1 MNPKVPRGPATTA
14 LLVLVTVVGMP
25 LTARAQ
31 SWIVG
36 VSAGAA
42 RQEDYA
48 IGSAVTTRDD
58 SDAAA
63 RLFGGYRVT
72 ANQGVIASYLD
83 LGTPTYEGP
92 AAGGFKDE
100 LDANGID
107 VSYFYGW
114 TPGDQQRASLFAT
127 VGLMRWNQDVTYTDG
142 SGKAEYNDDGTSFT
156 LGLGTEIKFGAS
168 GAGPWAFHVQYQLFK
183 NVGDPENSGHEYDRE
198 MVSLG
203 IGYRFGRERK
213 GAD

>member
-1 MNPKVPRGPATTA
+1 MT
-14 LLVLVTVVGMP
+14 LLVLVTVAGTP
-25 LTARAQ
+25 LPARAQ
-31 SWIVG
+31 SWIAG

-42 RQEDYA
+42 RQENYEIGGA
-48 IGSAVTTRDD
+48 ITTRDD

-63 RLFGGYRVT
+63 GLFGGYLVT
-72 ANQGVIASYLD
+72 GNQGVIASYLD
-83 LGTPTYEGP
+83 LGTPAYEGP
-92 AAGGFKDE
+92 ASGGFKDE

-114 TPGDQQRASLFAT
+114 TPGNQPRTSLFAT

-142 SGKAEYNDDGTSFT
+142 SGRSEYHDDGTSFT
-156 LGLGTEIKFGAS
+156 LGLGTEIKFGTS
-168 GAGPWAFHVQYQLFK
+168 GAGPWAFRVQYQLFK

-203 IGYRFGRERK
+203 IGYRFGRARENS
-213 GAD
+213 D